1 MTIWIEKPTPP
12 VFGISIPLNNGL
24 FVTTSGVSP
33 TGNDQVRSPV
43 FIWKAESWLSIGFQ
57 SRKPSI
63 VGNPVTETKG
73 AWNSVGCRKP
83 PRNQA
88 ATVVPVVGVELG
100 VAPPA
105 PGVA

>member
-1 MTIWIEKPTPP
+1 MQ
-12 VFGISIPLNNGL
+12 LNNVL
-24 FVTTSGVSP
+24 LVTIFGVSP

-43 FIWKAESWLSIGFQ
+43 FIWNAESWLSIGFQ
-57 SRKPSI
+57 SRKPST

-73 AWNSVGCRKP
+73 AWDSVGSLKP

-100 VAPPA
+100 VAAPA